1 MTREEYIQNLR
12 QGLYTQAQ
20 KPPQSTIEPLPF
32 GYKMPSKNPSI
43 RKLQK
48 LSEFAKNM
56 FKVETPLDAVLAGL
70 APAKALK
77 AIPNPKDL
85 MFLHQVKPEA
95 IKSYAQMGGV
105 PSPSLA
111 VTQKNIPFEGF
122 GEITLVG
129 KPGAFDPSVNP
140 MNKIYATDAFT
151 PRAPKKIRLAKKG
164 AEKLLAKDYKDIA
177 SKYSRGVN
185 KTYEQGQDALKNLQ
199 KNNLNRPDDR
209 IDEIERFFDSDIAK
223 IKFLKDTGRNVDNY
237 LEGPK
242 SLGKVDFQATAA
254 ALNPNSALY
263 QSAIKADE
271 FKLTREYRDWVAKEK
286 DKYLSQEGVF
296 QYFDD
301 FEETMVTKPY
311 TLDNVVSSM
320 VSQKQIGGEG
330 FTADMIGPDRL
341 AALMTG
347 SFRNLDDIKKSKD
360 RLKSN
365 TPFFDLEGKVD
376 DVVEK
381 FLGYES
387 PDFSESVMMDVGE
400 SLLQGSDSIN
410 AVKNAVFYQN
420 RYKLNDALSNQQMD
434 DLSQKLHNVFQ
445 NNANRPVRYFEA
457 KPQRAVGF
465 DEFAGAIVNK
475 NTPPETINLLNSMGL
490 KVKTYDPFENFDKTK
505 ARDAFGKYMF
515 GAAPVGA
522 TSLLLQED

>member
-1 MTREEYIQNLR
+1 VNREEYIENLR

-129 KPGAFDPSVNP
+129 KPSAFDPSVNP
-140 MNKIYATDAFT
+140 MNKIYTADAFT
-151 PRAPKKIRLAKKG
+151 PRAPKKIQVAKKNASEEIIKDFKPYLDKG
-164 AEKLLAKDYKDIA
+164 VDWQEKQLLQTSERLKDLEKPRADNLAEYDFEMVVDNFLG
-177 SKYSRGVN
+177 SKTVE
-185 KTYEQGQDALKNLQ
+185 K
-199 KNNLNRPDDR
+199 
-209 IDEIERFFDSDIAK
+209 
-223 IKFLKDTGRNVDNY
+223 KFLKDTGKDVKNMRSNN
-237 LEGPK
+237 K
-242 SLGKVDFQATAA
+242 
-254 ALNPNSALY
+254 
-263 QSAIKADE
+263 I
-271 FKLTREYRDWVAKEK
+271 FKEWKEEQKKKYFLDDAYFLQRD
-286 DKYLSQEGVF
+286 GVMGHV
-296 QYFDD
+296 
-301 FEETMVTKPY
+301 ESTKPY
-311 TLDNVVSSM
+311 TLNNVVSEM

-330 FTADMIGPDRL
+330 FTADMIGPNRL

-365 TPFFDLEGKVD
+365 TPFFDLEGEID

-387 PDFSESVMMDVGE
+387 PGFSESVMMDVGE
-400 SLLQGSDSIN
+400 SLLQGNDSIN
-410 AVKNAVFYQN
+410 AVKSAVFYQN
-420 RYKLNDALSNQQMD
+420 RYELNDALSNQQMD
-434 DLSQKLHNVFQ
+434 DLSQKLHNAFQ
-445 NNANRPVRYFEA
+445 NNANRPVSYFEA
-457 KPQRAVGF
+457 KPQRAVDF